1 MSHTCS
7 ERLYNLHP
15 PSSTATEQ
23 LKEECF
29 NPCLNRD
36 WGDLPRKITEKPEEN
51 HPWRHGDKPRV
62 PEVCASPS
70 PLNKQHPRD
79 RHQIDSECR
88 QASFSQL
95 PSIKVLSSLVCNVHK
110 QMQRRLGVFSLQP
123 QCLRCAVLTTALQS
137 VALRKALPWAQS

>member
-1 MSHTCS
+1 MKLKTIHCPTPAQKGFTISTRPC
-7 ERLYNLHP
+7 
-15 PSSTATEQ
+15 STATEQ

-62 PEVCASPS
+62 PEACASPR

-79 RHQIDSECR
+79 REASTQNAGRPAFHNF
-88 QASFSQL
+88 QASKCF
-95 PSIKVLSSLVCNVHK
+95 PH
-110 QMQRRLGVFSLQP
+110 
-123 QCLRCAVLTTALQS
+123 
-137 VALRKALPWAQS
+137 